1 MVATQMASGTG
12 NGADNGTTD
21 GAANGAVF
29 GEGELGVMA
38 FDGRVSVP
46 VASAARIDRVL
57 EEVLVTPGD
66 LFADQRPGQAGFGEL
81 AAGAVL
87 PGQAAT
93 GRDGRVGPALGR
105 VLRGAPRW
113 AVQGGAMTA
122 MAAALAACGGGGGGN
137 GGGGGGAIGVQKG
150 PLVNASAFADANDD
164 GVADAGEFITL
175 TDANGQIP
183 ADQVANFGNNDIII
197 VTNENTFDAVSGAA
211 VQAGLVLTAPAG
223 STVVTPLTTLIE
235 QVAALNGNDADAAEA
250 SVRQAL
256 GLGNEVDLRN
266 FDAFNSVGAD
276 RANALAVIEAAE
288 QVAAVAASF
297 ETVTGVEG
305 SSANA
310 FQATAALI
318 QQRDALGQQV
328 DLDDAGAADIVTVL
342 TNAAAQVDEA
352 GALDAQVIAAT
363 ANVVQD
369 VNARIAQVRAADQ
382 APDSAEGQAVLAAVV
397 NDLQNAVEQV
407 AALDAN
413 DANFANDVA
422 NIQNN
427 LDAAVTQAATDFAN
441 DQPRNLTG
449 DGNDDTLTGGAVG
462 DRLSG
467 LAGDDSLV
475 GNAGADFLDGG
486 AGDDTLAGG
495 DGNDTLRPGAGNDN
509 IDGGAGTDFLD
520 FSTATAA
527 VTIDA
532 TAGTA
537 ASGGDNTVIAGIEK
551 FTLSAQADQFSGAA
565 AAEDVLGGGGADN
578 LSGAGGNDTLSGGA
592 GDDTLAG
599 EAGRDQLIGG
609 AGSDSLSGGDGV
621 DALFGGA
628 GGDLLQG
635 DGGNDILSGGADADT
650 VSGGDGAD
658 SVSGGAGAD
667 RLLGDAG
674 DDTIAGGAGD
684 DVVLGGL
691 GSDSL
696 AGGDGTDIADFSDL
710 AAGVVVDL
718 AAGTATSGQDV
729 DSLAGFEAVQGT
741 AQADRLSGDAGAQSL
756 SGGGGDDTLAG
767 GGGTDSLDGGAG
779 TDVVDLSA
787 ETGPV
792 TVDLGAGTA
801 LSGGETDQL
810 VAVEAAI
817 GSAADDTLEG
827 GAASDGLRGGAG
839 ADALLGRGGDDVLVA
854 DGGADI
860 VNGGSGDDNV
870 RVSASDGSTV
880 TAFGGSGADI
890 FSIVAPGDTATDTI
904 NALLDLADFSQA
916 DGDRID
922 LSGLRSG
929 GGTELTLADVLGATS
944 DQAGDAVIDL
954 SGFLTAAGAAVAGQ
968 VTISALGSGQLA
980 AGDFILDQAGADAAL
995 GDLQSLID
1003 VLATPE

>member
-1 MVATQMASGTG
+1 MEETGKAT
-12 NGADNGTTD
+12 
-21 GAANGAVF
+21 AVCREQ
-29 GEGELGVMA
+29 GSVKGELGVMA
-38 FDGRVSVP
+38 CDGRIDMSG
-46 VASAARIDRVL
+46 VAEARISGILGDVL
-57 EEVLVTPGD
+57 IAQDD
-66 LFADQRPGQAGFGEL
+66 LFAEPIDRPAGFGGIAPHALEASWGEGATRGRL
-81 AAGAVL
+81 AQGIARAVQ
-87 PGQAAT
+87 GS
-93 GRDGRVGPALGR
+93 
-105 VLRGAPRW
+105 PRW
-113 AVQGGAMTA
+113 MVQGGAMTA

-150 PLVNASAFADANDD
+150 PLVNASAFADANND
-164 GVADAGEFITL
+164 GVADAGEFVTL

-183 ADQVANFGNNDIII
+183 EGQVANFGNNDIII

-256 GLGNEVDLRN
+256 GLGNDVDLRN

-305 SSANA
+305 SSGNA

-352 GALDAQVIAAT
+352 GALDAQVIAAA

-397 NDLQNAVEQV
+397 NDLQEAVGQV
-407 AALDAN
+407 AALDAT

-427 LDAAVTQAATDFAN
+427 LDAAVTQSAVDFAS
-441 DQPRNLTG
+441 DQPRNLNG
-449 DGNDDTLTGGAVG
+449 DAGDNTLTGGAVG

-467 LAGDDSLV
+467 LAGNDSLI
-475 GNAGADFLDGG
+475 GNAGGDFLDGG
-486 AGDDTLAGG
+486 AGDDTLLGG
-495 DGNDTLRPGAGNDN
+495 AGNDTLRPGAGNDS

-520 FSTATAA
+520 FSTATAG

-532 TAGTA
+532 AAGTA
-537 ASGGDNTVIAGIEK
+537 ASGADNTVIAGIER

-565 AAEDVLGGGGADN
+565 AAENVLGG
-578 LSGAGGNDTLSGGA
+578 AGGDVLNGGDGNDSLSGGT

-599 EAGRDQLIGG
+599 DAGRDQLIGG

-628 GGDLLQG
+628 GADILSGQV
-635 DGGNDILSGGADADT
+635 GNDILSGGADADT

-658 SVSGGAGAD
+658 SVNGGAGAD

-674 DDTIAGGAGD
+674 DDTLSGDADD
-684 DVVLGGL
+684 DVILGGL
-691 GSDSL
+691 GNDSL
-696 AGGDGTDIADFSDL
+696 VGGDGTDTADFSDL
-710 AAGVVVDL
+710 AVGVVLDL
-718 AAGTATSGQDV
+718 VAGTATSGQDV
-729 DSLAGFEAVQGT
+729 DSLSGFEAFVGT
-741 AQADRLSGDAGAQSL
+741 AQADRLSGDANAQSL
-756 SGGGGDDTLAG
+756 SGGAGDDTLSGAG
-767 GGGTDSLDGGAG
+767 GADSLDGGDG
-779 TDVVDLSA
+779 TDAVDLSA
-787 ETGPV
+787 EAGPV
-792 TVDLGAGTA
+792 TVDFGAGTA
-801 LSGGETDQL
+801 VSAGETDQL
-810 VAVEAAI
+810 VSVEAAI
-817 GSAADDTLEG
+817 GSAADDTLQG
-827 GAASDGLRGGAG
+827 GDSADGLRGGGG

-860 VNGGSGDDNV
+860 ANGGSGDDNI
-870 RVSASDGSTV
+870 RVIGNDGATV

-890 FSIVAPGDTATDTI
+890 FSIAAAGNTATDTI
-904 NALLDLADFSQA
+904 SALLDLADFSQA

-922 LSGLRSG
+922 LSGLRNG
-929 GGTELTLADVLGATS
+929 AGAELTLADVLGSAS
-944 DQAGDAVIDL
+944 DQDGDAVIDL
-954 SGFLTAAGAAVAGQ
+954 SGFLTAAGATVAGQ
-968 VTISALGSGQLA
+968 VTISALGSNQLV
-980 AGDFILDQAGADAAL
+980 AGDFIFDQAGADTAL